1 MALNDTQL
9 DTDLTTLFDATIG
22 SAGSADDAKRAF
34 IVGLRNAIKAYV
46 KSGQIVYT
54 NGLSAGST
62 PVAGTFNGRI
72 Q

>member
-9 DTDLTTLFDATIG
+9 DTDLGLLFDATINSSG
-22 SAGSADDAKRAF
+22 SAADARHDF
-34 IVGLRNAIKAYV
+34 IIGLRDAIKAYV

-54 NGLSAGST
+54 NGLTAGTT